1 MDIKEWRR
9 YSRAMAVS
17 QVIPVSASRVARKQA
32 RNRDA
37 LIAAARRLFSE
48 QGFEATTIAG
58 IAEAADLGFGTFY
71 RYFPDKESILH
82 AVLELGKT
90 EFESVL
96 SHPDNGVAPPAEA
109 LRGLTVRFVKAV
121 RKTHDLAVL
130 FWKVGVLGA
139 AGPGAKRML
148 ADDLHPDRQLPAML
162 AESIAGIIRRGMTN
176 GVFQPVDP
184 VLTSR
189 FLASA
194 HMYLLGPTGMAH
206 SERSVIETLCD
217 FELRALGVDAAGTQ
231 QRKRKGSGR

>member
-17 QVIPVSASRVARKQA
+17 PVMPVSASRVARKQA

-82 AVLELGKT
+82 SVLELGKR
-90 EFESVL
+90 EFDAVL
-96 SHPDNGVAPPAEA
+96 SHPDNIAAPPAEA
-109 LRGLTVRFVKAV
+109 LRGLTVRFVRAV

-130 FWKVGVLGA
+130 FWRVGVLGV

-148 ADDLHPDRQLPAML
+148 AEDLEPNRLLPAML
-162 AESIAGIIRRGMTN
+162 ADSIAGIIKRGMAS
-176 GVFQPVDP
+176 GDFQQVHP

-194 HMYLLGPTGMAH
+194 HMYLLGPTGMEH
-206 SERSVIETLCD
+206 SERSVIDALCD
-217 FELRALGVDAAGTQ
+217 FELRALGVDSATE